1 MAGTGSPLFQA
12 IGGTAGCRG
21 LAKAFYARVAR
32 DPLLRP
38 LFPGKTMTCAIEE
51 FAAFLVQFLG
61 GPSADSQ
68 RRWWLSLSQ
77 SHRRFPIGRKE
88 RDVWLALMVRALD
101 DVGVREP
108 SRGALC
114 SFFTHASAHLVNHG
128 PAPPVTGDGMPAEV
142 AEPWNAQSK
151 LEDAVAAVHAGHEE
165 SAVGLVE
172 ECEPTV
178 AVGLLA
184 LMIRQGM
191 SARVREILAGKPSL
205 AHERNAGHTL
215 LHTAS
220 AMADLATVELLLR
233 LGADP
238 NGADGGAHTPL
249 YSLANECQVPGAA
262 SVVHELVRAGAEV
275 NAAAGVKHCTPLHMA
290 ARRGNV
296 EVAEALLECGADVE
310 ARDSRGDTPLRRA
323 ENCRKPEV
331 ARLLRS
337 RGAHQG

>member
-1 MAGTGSPLFQA
+1 MCAWLEPAPHYFRRSA
-12 IGGTAGCRG
+12 
-21 LAKAFYARVAR
+21 AR
-32 DPLLRP
+32 P
-38 LFPGKTMTCAIEE
+38 
-51 FAAFLVQFLG
+51 AA
-61 GPSADSQ
+61 ADSQ

-88 RDVWLALMVRALD
+88 RDAWLALMVRALD
-101 DVGVREP
+101 DAGIREP
-108 SRGALC
+108 ARGALS
-114 SFFTHASAHLVNHG
+114 SFFTHVSAHVVNRG
-128 PAPPVTGDGMPAEV
+128 SVPVIAGDGMPAEV
-142 AEPWNAQSK
+142 AEPWDVQCK

-172 ECEPTV
+172 ECKPTV

-191 SARVREILAGKPSL
+191 SARVCEILARKPSL
-205 AHERNAGHTL
+205 AHERNAGPTL

-220 AMADLATVELLLR
+220 AMADLATVELLLH

-238 NGADGGAHTPL
+238 NVADTGGHTPL
-249 YSLANECQVPGAA
+249 YSLANECKVPDAA
-262 SVVHELVRAGAEV
+262 RVVRALVRAGADV

-296 EVAEALLECGADVE
+296 EVAEALIECGADVE

-331 ARLLRS
+331 ARLLHS
-337 RGAHQG
+337 RGAHHG